1 MKLYYHTREKNLND
15 VKVFIALIYL
25 SRNPSDI
32 YSHKCSSGRCS
43 LTDFIF
49 LQNFSYFSDFVP
61 PTNASF
67 IEWFLNP
74 GGLAEGTNTSLEKD
88 LTLAEDFV
96 VGKWREELLNIQA
109 VEKALAEPEIDERTA
124 AKYRQ
129 KAQEVQRMIDLYHK
143 YQKELY
149 NKEPQYEYAKKK
161 WKEFEIEGDRL
172 VNLRKDQQEK
182 ARQEAINKAEEAVSL
197 TI

>member
-1 MKLYYHTREKNLND
+1 MVLE
-15 VKVFIALIYL
+15 
-25 SRNPSDI
+25 
-32 YSHKCSSGRCS
+32 
-43 LTDFIF
+43 
-49 LQNFSYFSDFVP
+49 
-61 PTNASF
+61 
-67 IEWFLNP
+67 P

>member
-1 MKLYYHTREKNLND
+1 M
-15 VKVFIALIYL
+15 
-25 SRNPSDI
+25 
-32 YSHKCSSGRCS
+32 
-43 LTDFIF
+43 
-49 LQNFSYFSDFVP
+49 
-61 PTNASF
+61 
-67 IEWFLNP
+67 NP
-74 GGLAEGTNTSLEKD
+74 GGLAEGTSTSLEKD

-129 KAQEVQRMIDLYHK
+129 KSQEVQRMIDLYHR

-161 WKEFEIEGDRL
+161 WKEFETNADRL

-182 ARQEAINKAEEAVSL
+182 ARQDAIAKAEQAVSWSIYMWYGML
-197 TI
+197 TITNEG